1 MENPKKKKEYSW
13 GQIQFGGV
21 DRSEDKTNFIK
32 RESDYHM
39 LSVGANFLNSLTRV
53 YAKR

>member
-1 MENPKKKKEYSW
+1 MEKPKKKKNESSW

-32 RESDYHM
+32 RESDTTCSP
-39 LSVGANFLNSLTRV
+39 LEQIF
-53 YAKR
+53 

>member
-1 MENPKKKKEYSW
+1 MENQKKKKENEYLW

-32 RESDYHM
+32 KIT
-39 LSVGANFLNSLTRV
+39 SVH
-53 YAKR
+53 